1 MNRVQKIAW
10 FNLVGTLLCFA
21 LGIYIVVEVFILRRL
36 PEGFGRFW
44 GLLAFWLATSIAI
57 IFVRKKQSPAEVDS
71 DERDNFIK
79 KRAVLASFV
88 SVWILLF
95 ASSIIPRF
103 IVGPDGS
110 IPVWILPIVNFGVFL
125 FVMLIYSMAILAQYG
140 RGTKEKNHE

>member
-1 MNRVQKIAW
+1 MNKTQKIAW

-44 GLLAFWLATSIAI
+44 GLPAFWLITGVAI
-57 IFVRKKQSPAEVDS
+57 IFIRKKQSPAEVDC

-103 IVGPDGS
+103 IVGQDGS
-110 IPVWILPIVNFGVFL
+110 IPVCLLPIINFGIFL
-125 FVMLIYSMAILAQYG
+125 IAMLVCSVAILAQYG
-140 RGTKEKNHE
+140 RTGKGEKA

>member
-1 MNRVQKIAW
+1 MNKTQKIAW

-44 GLLAFWLATSIAI
+44 GLLAFWLVTGIAI
-57 IFVRKKQSPAEVDS
+57 IFLRKKQSPAEVDS

-79 KRAVLASFV
+79 RRAVLASFV

-95 ASSIIPRF
+95 TSSMIPRF
-103 IVGPDGS
+103 IVGQDGS
-110 IPVWILPIVNFGVFL
+110 IPVWMLPIINLGVFL
-125 FVMLIYSMAILAQYG
+125 IVMLVYSVVVLVQYG
-140 RGTKEKNHE
+140 RTGKGEKS